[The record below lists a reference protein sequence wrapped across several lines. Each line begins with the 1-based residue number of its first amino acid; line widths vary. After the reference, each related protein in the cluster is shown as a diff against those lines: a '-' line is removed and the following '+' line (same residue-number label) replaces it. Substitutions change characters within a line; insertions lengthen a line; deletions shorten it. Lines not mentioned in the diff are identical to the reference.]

1 MVRAHGKMLLLLS
14 LYLSQGLP
22 FGLFTQAM
30 PVWMRQGGHS
40 LGAIGLT
47 NLLAL
52 PWALKFLWSPMVD
65 RSPLPRRAFILPL
78 QCGAIVLLVAIAFM
92 PPGALSIV
100 LIAIVCTNLFAAT
113 QDIATDALAVDMLE
127 PSERGWGN
135 GIQVAGY
142 RAGMMIGGG
151 ALLIAF
157 DRLGWSRTFL
167 TAAAILAVAT
177 IPVLLTASAPRRPAP
192 PNTKVASAHLHVW
205 FARPG
210 ARAWLLLLVVYKV
223 GDALG
228 TGMVRPFLV
237 DAGLTLADIGWLI
250 GTVGSA
256 MGLIGAILGGMLVI
270 HLGRRT
276 ALVTFAALQTGTMI
290 LYAVASV
297 RGLDWAYVAV
307 VTEHLSSGMAT
318 AALFTAMMDVC
329 RVGSEGVDYTVQA
342 SVVVIAQGLAAI
354 ASGFVA
360 DALGY
365 PLYFTASVVLCALA
379 AAVAFRHSAPEP
391 FALLR

>member
-1 MVRAHGKMLLLLS
+1 MANTRNKLALLAS

-22 FGLFTQAM
+22 FGLFTQAL
-30 PVWMRQGGHS
+30 PVWMREAGHS
-40 LGAIGLT
+40 LGHIGLT

-52 PWALKFLWSPMVD
+52 PWALKFLWSPLID

-78 QCGAIVLLVAIAFM
+78 QVAAIGLLAAIA
-92 PPGALSIV
+92 ALRPDSLAPILV
-100 LIAIVCTNLFAAT
+100 AIVCTNLFAAT

-127 PSERGWGN
+127 PHQRGWGN

-151 ALLIAF
+151 ALLVAF
-157 DRLGWSRTFL
+157 GRLGWSRTFL

-177 IPVLLTASAPRRPAP
+177 IPIAFTRNARRRIDPD
-192 PNTKVASAHLHVW
+192 NTKVSSPQLHVW

-210 ARAWLLLLVVYKV
+210 ARAWLTLLVVYKL

-237 DAGLTLADIGWLI
+237 DKGLTLEDIGWLI

-256 MGLIGAILGGMLVI
+256 MGLVGAVLGGVLVQRM
-270 HLGRRT
+270 GRRA
-276 ALVTFAALQTGTMI
+276 ALVTFASLQTATMV
-290 LYAVASV
+290 LYAIASV
-297 RGLDWAYVAV
+297 RGLEWAYVAI
-307 VTEHLSSGMAT
+307 VTEHLFSGMAT
-318 AALFTAMMDVC
+318 AALFTVMMDTC
-329 RVGSEGVDYTVQA
+329 RIGSEGVDYTVQA
-342 SVVVIAQGLAAI
+342 SVVVIAQGLAAVV
-354 ASGFVA
+354 SGYVA

-365 PLYFTASVVLCALA
+365 PAYFGVSILLCAMAASVAS
-379 AAVAFRHSAPEP
+379 RHKAPPP
-391 FALLR
+391 FTFA